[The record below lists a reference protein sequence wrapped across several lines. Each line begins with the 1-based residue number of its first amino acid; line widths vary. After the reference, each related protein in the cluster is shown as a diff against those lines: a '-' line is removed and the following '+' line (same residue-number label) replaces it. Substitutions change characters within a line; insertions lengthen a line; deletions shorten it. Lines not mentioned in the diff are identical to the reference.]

1 MRHSAI
7 KWRRLYGNLSISGR
21 HVLSR
26 FSGNQKMLWNF
37 RTIGGFCPP
46 FLFAPWQM
54 PWKSLYLTIWDIFT
68 VYTIIHAFITK
79 CAIRSKY
86 ERVQLCCALSVRQ
99 ITRRNALK
107 VRVFFGSSALL
118 PALKSVQNR
127 CEIFNGF
134 YLKFRPIKVYRGGF
148 KNFCNK
154 IFDIF

>member
-1 MRHSAI
+1 MNGLSCSLYRLDQSFLCLCIGSYLAI
-7 KWRRLYGNLSISGR
+7 KTRPELFRA
-21 HVLSR
+21 
-26 FSGNQKMLWNF
+26 FS
-37 RTIGGFCPP
+37 
-46 FLFAPWQM
+46 APWQM

-68 VYTIIHAFITK
+68 VYAISLCFYKK
-79 CAIRSKY
+79 CSMRSKY

-134 YLKFRPIKVYRGGF
+134 YLKFRPIKVYRGGIWI
-148 KNFCNK
+148 FCNW
-154 IFDIF
+154 IFDVF